1 MNLRK
6 LEIQGTRLD
15 LEATI
20 EFVKAIVF
28 QNNERG
34 GGCSPSLKLVL
45 SIHMNLYSAMKLINA
60 FGRLNQDK
68 VFLELPSVDINPP
81 YCN

>member
-6 LEIQGTRLD
+6 LKIQGTRLD

-20 EFVKAIVF
+20 EFVKAIAF

-34 GGCSPSLKLVL
+34 GGCCPSLKLVL

-68 VFLELPSVDINPP
+68 VVLELPSVDMNPP